1 MPLHDF
7 RCPNGHTMEAMVPA
21 GVDWITC
28 QRCLEKAEKIFL
40 KFPGMYV
47 SMDICYDSPIDG
59 RPITNKQARIEDLA
73 RNHCRPY
80 DPTEK
85 DAAIRNRKAADEK
98 LEKQLDSAVDE
109 TLAGWS
115 PRKKELL
122 EQEVRAGA
130 TAEIVRKTPNG
141 S

>member
-7 RCPNGHTMEAMVPA
+7 RCPNGHTMETMVPA

-28 QRCLEKAEKIFL
+28 QRCLEKAEKVFL
-40 KFPGMYV
+40 TFPGLHV